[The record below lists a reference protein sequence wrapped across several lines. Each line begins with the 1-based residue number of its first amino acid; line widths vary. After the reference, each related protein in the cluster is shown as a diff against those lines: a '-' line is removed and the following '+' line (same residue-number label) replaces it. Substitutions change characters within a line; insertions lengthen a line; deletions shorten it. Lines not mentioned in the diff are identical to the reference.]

1 MTGGALNKG
10 VTHAGWVI
18 RKVGSGGRAG
28 RVQYETLVAMGSM
41 TGTIDAVANTVLPS
55 QNT

>member
-1 MTGGALNKG
+1 MTGGALHKG
-10 VTHAGWVI
+10 VTHAGWVV

-28 RVQYETLVAMGSM
+28 RVQYETLVASG
-41 TGTIDAVANTVLPS
+41 TLQGTIDAVANTVLPS